1 MTIRSWYFNGLR
13 AIRWDEMG
21 DKQLPPIDS
30 SLMVPGD
37 FNVFII
43 VTGSQTFF
51 EDWCTKERLKIHWK
65 QPQPAYNY
73 NYPDLPARLLTY
85 IVVKEQ

>member
-1 MTIRSWYFNGLR
+1 MTIRNWYFNGLR
-13 AIRWDEMG
+13 TIRWNDEG
-21 DKQLPPIDS
+21 TQHLPPINS

-43 VTGSQTFF
+43 TTSQETIF
-51 EDWCTKERLKIHWK
+51 EEWCVQERLKIHWK

-73 NYPDLPARLLTY
+73 NYPDQPPRLLTY